1 MHVAR
6 AVLFSVTSVA
16 QLSNCITV
24 EQNKDNFSM
33 VDSDEAMGL
42 FAVLSG
48 E

>member
-6 AVLFSVTSVA
+6 AVLFSITSVA
-16 QLSNCITV
+16 QLLNCITA
-24 EQNKDNFSM
+24 EQKKDNFSL

-42 FAVLSG
+42 SAVLSG